1 MLCRFEHSIFQ
12 SQDGYCVFSYQTND
26 KAVPEEALNR
36 TFYQSGRHITAVGY
50 HLPATDSIEVDLHGK
65 WKKSK
70 YGLQLEVSSFNEIK
84 PADANGIVAYLSSG
98 LIKGIGPETARAI
111 VARFG
116 KDTLRVIEEEPDRLL
131 QVKGIAQAKLERIKD
146 SYQASQNLREITA
159 HLAPFGVT
167 LKKIMKIEEAFGAKS
182 LQIVK
187 EDPFQLC
194 EVKGFGFLT
203 VDSIARKAKV
213 SLRNPLRYIGA
224 LNYCLEDAKS
234 KGHLYLPVE
243 ELIETAY
250 DLLNYEFE
258 QEIVPRRDVI
268 QAIESE
274 CDHYQ
279 LYNENGRV
287 YLPPERAHEVYVAK
301 RVVEM
306 LTTGGS
312 TERYDFDQEL
322 QTTERILGYPL
333 ALSQRMAV
341 KKCLENKCSILTG
354 GPGTGKTTTLRAIL
368 DIYRRKNPM
377 DSILLVA
384 PTGKASR
391 RMSEQTGYPACTL
404 HRALGLQYDDEY
416 DNRSTEPMEYDFI
429 IVDECSMVDMKLAY
443 ELFMQVKRNAKL
455 LLVGDPDQ
463 LPSVGAGNVLREMI
477 RSELVPVAVLDQVF
491 RQADNSRIALNAY
504 AVNHNDTHL
513 LCGDDFV
520 MLNVFNSEEAAELII
535 KHFLQAVEEKGVE
548 NVQILSPFRRRGAVS
563 ADSLNA
569 TIRDLVNPKRRG
581 VNEIKSF
588 GKTFREGDRV
598 IQTKN
603 SKDMANGDVGI
614 ITSIQCNAEGE
625 STITIKLLDGSEC
638 SYTEDEM
645 ETMEHSYCISIHK
658 SQGGEFP
665 VVIIPLLRE
674 HYIMLRRNL
683 LYTAISRAK
692 EKVVLVSQPQAV
704 YTAIHKCDVDRRYTV
719 LADRI
724 RAYYNRE
731 QSKKKV

>member
-1 MLCRFEHSIFQ
+1 
-12 SQDGYCVFSYQTND
+12 
-26 KAVPEEALNR
+26 
-36 TFYQSGRHITAVGY
+36 
-50 HLPATDSIEVDLHGK
+50 
-65 WKKSK
+65 
-70 YGLQLEVSSFNEIK
+70 
-84 PADANGIVAYLSSG
+84 
-98 LIKGIGPETARAI
+98 
-111 VARFG
+111 
-116 KDTLRVIEEEPDRLL
+116 
-131 QVKGIAQAKLERIKD
+131 
-146 SYQASQNLREITA
+146 
-159 HLAPFGVT
+159 
-167 LKKIMKIEEAFGAKS
+167 
-182 LQIVK
+182 
-187 EDPFQLC
+187 
-194 EVKGFGFLT
+194 
-203 VDSIARKAKV
+203 
-213 SLRNPLRYIGA
+213 
-224 LNYCLEDAKS
+224 
-234 KGHLYLPVE
+234 
-243 ELIETAY
+243 
-250 DLLNYEFE
+250 
-258 QEIVPRRDVI
+258 
-268 QAIESE
+268 
-274 CDHYQ
+274 
-279 LYNENGRV
+279 
-287 YLPPERAHEVYVAK
+287 
-301 RVVEM
+301 
-306 LTTGGS
+306 
-312 TERYDFDQEL
+312 
-322 QTTERILGYPL
+322 
-333 ALSQRMAV
+333 
-341 KKCLENKCSILTG
+341 
-354 GPGTGKTTTLRAIL
+354 
-368 DIYRRKNPM
+368 
-377 DSILLVA
+377 
-384 PTGKASR
+384 
-391 RMSEQTGYPACTL
+391 
-404 HRALGLQYDDEY
+404 
-416 DNRSTEPMEYDFI
+416 MEYDFI

-443 ELFMQVKRNAKL
+443 ELFMLVKRNAKL

-477 RSELVPVAVLDQVF
+477 RSELVPVAVLDHVF

-614 ITSIQCNAEGE
+614 ITSIQCNTEGE
-625 STITIKLLDGSEC
+625 STIAIKLLDGSEC

-674 HYIMLRRNL
+674 HYVMLRRNL

-692 EKVVLVSQPQAV
+692 EKVVLVSQPQAI

-731 QSKKKV
+731 QSKKKS